1 MPWWIW
7 LILAIFFVSMFLIGS
22 VYAFIKL
29 NKGLVVVSE
38 SADKISDI
46 YDRFDTL
53 DNKTVDDKPLFT
65 QPIAVAARRYEE
77 AHKRVILR
85 DERKKEIHKLVW
97 QHWSNKSLRE
107 EELNSSDSSD
117 SSNLHDLHD
126 LHD

>member
-7 LILAIFFVSMFLIGS
+7 LILAIFLVSMFLIGS

-107 EELNSSDSSD
+107 EDLNSSD

-126 LHD
+126 

>member
-22 VYAFIKL
+22 VYAFIKF

-107 EELNSSDSSD
+107 EDLNSSD

-126 LHD
+126 

>member
-85 DERKKEIHKLVW
+85 DDRKKEIHKLVW

-107 EELNSSDSSD
+107 EDLNSSD

-126 LHD
+126 